1 MKLTG
6 LIRKSWAFPKAGKTW
21 RLGADAP
28 LPDSCCYLNCSH
40 RIFIPPLG
48 KPSFQAGPALPN
60 GIVHLIQCSDLV
72 YLAGQKPDEA
82 LNAACLR

>member
-6 LIRKSWAFPKAGKTW
+6 LTKKPWAFPKAGKTW
-21 RLGADAP
+21 RPGADDP
-28 LPDSCCYLNCSH
+28 LPDSCCYLNCSTG
-40 RIFIPPLG
+40 FLYPLG
-48 KPSFQAGPALPN
+48 KPSFQAYPTLLN
-60 GIVHLIQCSDLV
+60 GIVHLIQCGDLV